1 MTRDILITGGLGYV
15 GGRVAQHLGAVPGL
29 KLRLT
34 SRTPPAASPAWLANG
49 RVVAWHL
56 GSPDVAPLLEGV
68 DTVVHFAALNEID
81 SARDPVQALQVNG
94 TETVRL
100 LLAAQQAGVRR
111 FIYFS
116 TAHVYGAP
124 LVGNIDER
132 TLPRP
137 VHPYA
142 ISHKVAEDFVLAQH
156 DQGKIEGVVFRLS
169 NGFGA
174 PINPDVNRWT
184 LIANDLCRQAVT
196 GRKLVLKSSGL
207 QRRDFVTLDDVARCV
222 ERFIDLPKA
231 QLQDG
236 LFNLGGDCVLSMY
249 EMATVIA
256 RRCEAILGYLPPIER
271 PSPAPGEAAP
281 DLHYDI
287 RKLQRTG
294 FALAGRVEDE
304 IDATLQLCK
313 QAFGTTDEFI

>member
-1 MTRDILITGGLGYV
+1 MTREILITGGLGYV
-15 GGRVAQHLGAVPGL
+15 GGRVAQHLASVPGL
-29 KLRLT
+29 TLQLT
-34 SRTPPAASPAWLANG
+34 SRTPPAAAPAWLTNG
-49 RVVAWHL
+49 RVVAWDAASSDL
-56 GSPDVAPLLEGV
+56 APLLDGV

-81 SARDPVQALQVNG
+81 SARDPVQALHVNG

-124 LVGNIDER
+124 LVGDINEH

-196 GRKLVLKSSGL
+196 SRKLVLKSSGV
-207 QRRDFVTLDDVARCV
+207 QRRDFVTLHDVARCV

-231 QLQDG
+231 QLHDG

-256 RRCEAILGYLPPIER
+256 RRCEAILGFLPAIER
-271 PSPAPGEAAP
+271 PEPALGEAVP
-281 DLHYDI
+281 DLRYDI
-287 RKLQRTG
+287 SKLKAAG
-294 FALAGRVEDE
+294 FTLEGRVEDE
-304 IDATLQLCK
+304 IDATLQLCAD
-313 QAFGTTDEFI
+313 AFGTRA

>member
-1 MTRDILITGGLGYV
+1 MNREILITGGLGYV
-15 GGRVAQHLGAVPGL
+15 GGRVAQHLASVPDI

-34 SRTPPAASPAWLANG
+34 SRTPPAAPPAWLTNG
-49 RVVAWHL
+49 RVVAWDSA
-56 GSPDVAPLLEGV
+56 SPAVGPLLEGV

-81 SARDPVQALQVNG
+81 SARDPVQALHVNG

-137 VHPYA
+137 IHPYA

-174 PINPDVNRWT
+174 PTNPDVNRWT

-222 ERFIDLPKA
+222 AHFIDLPTP

-236 LFNLGGDCVLSMY
+236 LFNLGGECVLSMY
-249 EMATVIA
+249 EMAEAIA
-256 RRCEAILGYLPPIER
+256 RRCEAVLGFRPPIER

-281 DLHYDI
+281 ELRYQI
-287 RKLQRTG
+287 SKLKAAG
-294 FALAGRVEDE
+294 FTLEGRVDDE
-304 IDATLQLCK
+304 IDATLLLCAG
-313 QAFGTTDEFI
+313 AFGTRA